1 MTDSNI
7 QETIGGVGTSAS
19 PYGLCTQSQEVAM
32 GGFSVFEYC
41 YCDAGNFKSWGRL
54 LMEGVAKPEDISALS
69 ERLESGEFFIAEQV
83 GIPTLYQ
90 GLWKLSNG
98 PTADDHVWHRFHD
111 LRPATKSEIGDVLQG
126 GLDDLLN
133 RFRGVNAWKLE
144 SSCHAFL
151 D

>member
-1 MTDSNI
+1 MTDSHFKK
-7 QETIGGVGTSAS
+7 TIGGTGINAS
-19 PYGLCTQSQEVAM
+19 PYGFSIQSQGVAM
-32 GGFSVFEYC
+32 SGFSVFEYS

-54 LMEGVAKPEDISALS
+54 LVEGIVKPEDLSALS
-69 ERLESGEFFIAEQV
+69 DGLESGEFFIAEQV
-83 GIPTLYQ
+83 GIPTLYE

-111 LRPATKSEIGDVLQG
+111 LHPATESEIGDVLHG
-126 GLDDLLN
+126 NLDDLLN
-133 RFRGVNAWKLE
+133 RFRNVNAWKLE

>member
-7 QETIGGVGTSAS
+7 KETIGGVGTNPS
-19 PYGLCTQSQEVAM
+19 PYGLRTQSQKVAM

-54 LMEGVAKPEDISALS
+54 LIEGIAKPEDISALAD
-69 ERLESGEFFIAEQV
+69 RLESGEFFIAEQV
-83 GIPTLYQ
+83 GIPPLYE

-98 PTADDHVWHRFHD
+98 PTVDDHVWHRFHD
-111 LRPATKSEIGDVLQG
+111 LRRATEGEIGNVRHG
-126 GLDDLLN
+126 SVDDLLN
-133 RFRGVNAWKLE
+133 RFRNVKAWKLG